1 MSEEIKNV
9 TEETQ
14 AEAPVQKETKKAA
27 LNASVAPEEFDWDA
41 FENEGT
47 DQSTKAETLA
57 QYEQTLSKVTE
68 NEVVEGVVTSIN
80 KREVVVNIGAKSE
93 GVISAPEFRYN
104 PDLKAGDK
112 VVMIPNVPV
121 ERSDVRAENYLR
133 SSLFRGSSMD
143 GFMQEYIET
152 VPDRLV
158 AIPDTI
164 TNDLVAAFTEM
175 VSVVYHALSR
185 FDRTAHQQRETIGVW
200 GDGNMGYFT
209 ALLLK
214 ARFPRSK
221 VIVFGVIESKLA
233 DFSFAD
239 DICLVSQIPKNLT
252 VDHAF
257 ECVGGNAAG
266 SVINQIIDHIA
277 PEGTIGLLG
286 VSEDPVPINTR
297 MVLEKGL
304 RLLGTS
310 RSGRE
315 DFEGLVRLYSER
327 SDVVEYLEK
336 MVGGVV
342 KVRSIADI
350 TNAFEMDIYKQ
361 MGKTIMEWS

>member
-1 MSEEIKNV
+1 M
-9 TEETQ
+9 
-14 AEAPVQKETKKAA
+14 
-27 LNASVAPEEFDWDA
+27 LNAVYQLVRPRQFEIVFRDLTLDSEHVLVKPTHLSICNADQRYYQGKRPEQILRAKLPMALIHEAIGSVIYDPT
-41 FENEGT
+41 GT
-47 DQSTKAETLA
+47 F
-57 QYEQTLSKVTE
+57 KVGE
-68 NEVVEGVVTSIN
+68 
-80 KREVVVNIGAKSE
+80 
-93 GVISAPEFRYN
+93 
-104 PDLKAGDK
+104 K
-112 VVMIPNVPV
+112 VVMIPNVPTQK
-121 ERSDVRAENYLR
+121 SSVRAENYLR

-158 AIPDTI
+158 RIPDAI
-164 TNDLVAAFTEM
+164 GNDLVAAFTEM
-175 VSVVYHALSR
+175 VSVVYHAISR
-185 FDRTAHQQRETIGVW
+185 FDRTAHEERGTIGVW

-214 ARFPRSK
+214 ARFPKSR
-221 VIVFGVIESKLA
+221 VIVFGVIESKLE

-239 DICLVSQIPKNLT
+239 DVCLVSQIPKDLV

-257 ECVGGNAAG
+257 ECVGGNASG
-266 SVINQIIDHIA
+266 TVIEQIIDHIA

-286 VSEDPVPINTR
+286 VSEDPVPVNTR

-315 DFEGLVRLYSER
+315 DFEGLVDLYSRR

-336 MVGGVV
+336 MVGAVV
-342 KVRSIADI
+342 KVRSIRDI
-350 TNAFEMDIYKQ
+350 TDAFETDIHKQ
-361 MGKTIMEWS
+361 MGKTIMLWD

>member
-1 MSEEIKNV
+1 MPS
-9 TEETQ
+9 
-14 AEAPVQKETKKAA
+14 
-27 LNASVAPEEFDWDA
+27 
-41 FENEGT
+41 
-47 DQSTKAETLA
+47 
-57 QYEQTLSKVTE
+57 
-68 NEVVEGVVTSIN
+68 SI
-80 KREVVVNIGAKSE
+80 G
-93 GVISAPEFRYN
+93 
-104 PDLKAGDK
+104 
-112 VVMIPNVPV
+112 
-121 ERSDVRAENYLR
+121 
-133 SSLFRGSSMD
+133 
-143 GFMQEYIET
+143 
-152 VPDRLV
+152 
-158 AIPDTI
+158 
-164 TNDLVAAFTEM
+164 NDLVAAFTEM
-175 VSVVYHALSR
+175 VSVCYHAISR
-185 FDRTAHQQRETIGVW
+185 FDRTAHEKRGTIGVW

-214 ARFPRSK
+214 ARFPQSR

-239 DICLVSQIPKNLT
+239 DVCLVSQIPKTLT

-257 ECVGGNAAG
+257 ECVGGNASG
-266 SVINQIIDHIA
+266 QVINQIIDHIA

-315 DFEGLVRLYSER
+315 DFEGLVRLYGER

-361 MGKTIMEWS
+361 MGKTIMEWN